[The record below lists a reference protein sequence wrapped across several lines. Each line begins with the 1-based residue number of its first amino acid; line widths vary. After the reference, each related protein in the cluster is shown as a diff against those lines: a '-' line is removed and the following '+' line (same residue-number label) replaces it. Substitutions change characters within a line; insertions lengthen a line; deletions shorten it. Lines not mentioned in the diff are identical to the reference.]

1 MRVCHMQKSPL
12 TTEEMRVIELNANLL
27 GITHSMLMQNAG
39 REVAR
44 VVAQNERVDGKRIAI
59 LCGLGGNGGDGFVA
73 ARYLQ
78 EDGAAVEVY
87 LLGSE
92 NDITNRDASLNWDIL
107 KNLHEIKKQVLK
119 TESSVKACKAILEA
133 DILIDAMMGF
143 GLKSRL
149 REPMLSAVKAF
160 NRSDA
165 KKYSVDVPT
174 GLDSDTGAVL
184 GTAVATDVT
193 IALHAPK
200 KGLMSAR
207 EQIGKLVVVSIG
219 IPAEAIRLCG
229 PGDLSLYTE
238 ARKATAHKGD
248 FGRILVVGGS
258 NVYSGAPA
266 LAGMAALRTGA
277 DLVSVLV
284 PESVVNAVRSY
295 SPNLMVSS
303 LGTEILLQENVETIL
318 GESKNQDVIALGPGL
333 GLDSETVSAVRTVSG
348 KLGSS
353 GKRMVIDADGLKALA
368 GSEIRFTSENVVL
381 TPHWGE
387 LAILLEE
394 KLNDSPELQDRIE
407 ASLRASAQYD
417 SVILLKGPVD
427 VVARPDGFFKLNRTG
442 VPAMTVGGT
451 GDVLTGIVATLLA
464 RGKGAFFAATSGAY
478 VSGRAGELAFNDL
491 GDHITPTDCIGKIPE
506 AMRK

>member
-1 MRVCHMQKSPL
+1 MQKSPL
-12 TTEEMRVIELNANLL
+12 TTEEMRVLELNANLL

-39 REVAR
+39 REIAR
-44 VVAQNERVDGKRIAI
+44 VVARNERLEGKRVVI

-78 EDGAAVEVY
+78 EDGADVEVY

-92 NDITNRDASLNWDIL
+92 NDITNRDAALNWEIL
-107 KNLHEIKKQVLK
+107 KNLHEIKREVLN

-160 NRSDA
+160 NSSEAR
-165 KKYSVDVPT
+165 KYSVDVPT
-174 GLDSDTGAVL
+174 GIDSDTGDVL
-184 GTAVATDVT
+184 GNAVIADVT
-193 IALHAPK
+193 VALHAPK
-200 KGLMSAR
+200 KGFKSAR
-207 EQIGKLVVVSIG
+207 SHVGKLVVVSIG

-229 PGDLSLYTE
+229 PGDLSLHTAPRE
-238 ARKATAHKGD
+238 ATAHKGD

-258 NVYSGAPA
+258 DVYSGAPA

-277 DLVSVLV
+277 DLVSLLV

-295 SPNLMVSS
+295 SPSLMVSS
-303 LGTEILLQENVETIL
+303 LRTGILLQENVSTVLDEA
-318 GESKNQDVIALGPGL
+318 KQQDVVALGPGL
-333 GLDSETVSAVRTVSG
+333 GLDSETVSAVRTVSE
-348 KLGSS
+348 KLGMT
-353 GKRMVIDADGLKALA
+353 GKPMVIDADGLKALA
-368 GSEIRFTSENVVL
+368 GSEIRFTPKNTVL

-394 KLNDSPELQDRIE
+394 KLHGFPELRDRIE
-407 ASLRASAQYD
+407 ASLRASVTYD

-427 VVARPDGFFKLNRTG
+427 VVARPDGFYKMNRTG

-451 GDVLTGIVATLLA
+451 GDVLTGIVAALLA
-464 RGKGAFFAATSGAY
+464 RGKGAFFAATAGAY
-478 VSGRAGELAFNDL
+478 ISGRAGELAFKEL

-506 AMRK
+506 AMRQ

>member
-1 MRVCHMQKSPL
+1 MQKSPL
-12 TTEEMRVIELNANLL
+12 TTEEMRIVELNANML

-44 VVAQNERVDGKRIAI
+44 VVARNERVEGKRVVV

-78 EDGAAVEVY
+78 EDGAEVEVY

-107 KNLHEIKKQVLK
+107 KNLHEIKREVLK

-143 GLKSRL
+143 GLKNRV
-149 REPMLSAVKAF
+149 REPLLTAVKAF
-160 NRSDA
+160 NKSEA

-174 GLDSDTGAVL
+174 GIDSDTGAVL
-184 GTAVATDVT
+184 GTAVRADVT
-193 IALHAPK
+193 VALHAPK
-200 KGLMSAR
+200 KGLKSAR
-207 EQIGKLVVVSIG
+207 EQVGKLVVVSIG
-219 IPAEAIRLCG
+219 IPKEATRICG
-229 PGDLSLYTE
+229 PGDLSLYTGPRR
-238 ARKATAHKGD
+238 AAANKGD

-266 LAGMAALRTGA
+266 LTGMAALRTGA

-295 SPNLMVSS
+295 SPNLMVAS
-303 LGTEILLQENVETIL
+303 LRTEILLQENVDTVLE
-318 GESKNQDVIALGPGL
+318 ESKNQDVVALGPGL
-333 GLDSETVSAVRTVSG
+333 GIDSETVSAVRTMSE
-348 KLGSS
+348 KLGRS

-368 GSEIRFTSENVVL
+368 GSEIRFTSENAVL

-387 LAILLEE
+387 LTILLEE
-394 KLNDSPELQDRIE
+394 KPDESPELQDRIE
-407 ASLRASAQYD
+407 ASLRASVKYD

-427 VVARPDGFFKLNRTG
+427 VVARPDGFYKLNRSG

-464 RGKGAFFAATSGAY
+464 QGKGAFFAATAGAY
-478 VSGRAGELAFNDL
+478 VSGRAGELAFKNL
-491 GDHITPTDCIGKIPE
+491 GDHITPTDCIDRIPE
-506 AMRK
+506 AMRQ

>member
-1 MRVCHMQKSPL
+1 MMKSPL
-12 TTEEMRVIELNANLL
+12 TTEEMRVVELNANLL

-44 VVAQNERVDGKRIAI
+44 VVARNERVEGKRVVI

-78 EDGAAVEVY
+78 EDAAEVEVY

-92 NDITNRDASLNWDIL
+92 NDITNRDTALNWEIL
-107 KNLHEIKKQVLK
+107 KNLHEIKREVLK
-119 TESSVKACKAILEA
+119 TESSVKACKAIPKA

-160 NRSDA
+160 NRSEA

-174 GLDSDTGAVL
+174 GIDSDTGTVL
-184 GTAVATDVT
+184 GAAVTADVT
-193 IALHAPK
+193 VALHAPK
-200 KGLMSAR
+200 KGLKSAR
-207 EQIGKLVVVSIG
+207 EHVGKVVVVSIG

-238 ARKATAHKGD
+238 PRKATAHKGD

-258 NVYSGAPA
+258 DVYSGAPA
-266 LAGMAALRTGA
+266 LAGMAALRSGA

-303 LGTEILLQENVETIL
+303 LRSGILLQENVETVL
-318 GESKNQDVIALGPGL
+318 EQSKNQDVVALGPGL
-333 GLDSETVSAVRTVSG
+333 GLDSETVAAVRTVSE
-348 KLGSS
+348 KLGRS
-353 GKRMVIDADGLKALA
+353 GKCMVIDADGLKALA
-368 GSEIRFTSENVVL
+368 GSEIRFTPQTAVL

-387 LAILLEE
+387 LAILLDE
-394 KLNDSPELQDRIE
+394 KLQDSPELHDRVE
-407 ASLRASAQYD
+407 ASLRASVRYD

-427 VVARPDGFFKLNRTG
+427 VVARPDGFYKLNRTG

-451 GDVLTGIVATLLA
+451 GDVLTGIVAALLA
-464 RGKGAFFAATSGAY
+464 RGKGAFFAATAGAY
-478 VSGRAGELAFNDL
+478 VSGCAGELAFKSF
-491 GDHITPTDCIGKIPE
+491 GDHITPTDCIDRIPE
-506 AMRK
+506 AMRQ

>member
-1 MRVCHMQKSPL
+1 MQKSPL
-12 TTEEMRVIELNANLL
+12 TTEEMRVVELNANLL

-44 VVAQNERVDGKRIAI
+44 VVARNERVKGKRVVI

-78 EDGAAVEVY
+78 EDGAETEVY

-92 NDITNRDASLNWDIL
+92 NDITNRDTALNWEIL
-107 KNLHEIKKQVLK
+107 KNLHEVKREVLK

-149 REPMLSAVKAF
+149 REPMLSAVVAF
-160 NRSDA
+160 NRSEA

-174 GLDSDTGAVL
+174 GIDSDTGAVL
-184 GTAVATDVT
+184 GTAVAADVT
-193 IALHAPK
+193 IALHASK
-200 KGLMSAR
+200 KGLKLAR
-207 EQIGKLVVVSIG
+207 EHVGKLMVVSIG

-229 PGDLSLYTE
+229 PGDLSLFTKP
-238 ARKATAHKGD
+238 RKATAHKGD

-258 NVYSGAPA
+258 DVYSGAPA
-266 LAGMAALRTGA
+266 LAGMAALRSGA

-303 LGTEILLQENVETIL
+303 LRTGILLQENVETVL
-318 GESKNQDVIALGPGL
+318 EESKNQDVVALGPGL
-333 GLDSETVSAVRTVSG
+333 GLDSETVSAVRTLSEKLGRSG
-348 KLGSS
+348 KS
-353 GKRMVIDADGLKALA
+353 MVIDADGLKALA
-368 GSEIRFTSENVVL
+368 GSEIRFTPQNTVL

-387 LAILLEE
+387 LAILLDE
-394 KLNDSPELQDRIE
+394 KLHDSTELHDRVE
-407 ASLRASAQYD
+407 ASLRASAKYD

-427 VVARPDGFFKLNRTG
+427 VVTRPDGFYKLNRTG

-451 GDVLTGIVATLLA
+451 GDVLTGIVSALLA
-464 RGKGAFFAATSGAY
+464 RGKGAFFAATAGAY
-478 VSGRAGELAFNDL
+478 ISGLAGELAFKEL

-506 AMRK
+506 AMRQ